1 MCAAVFVLI
10 NPETRNIRPPVS
22 LLLCDN
28 LKKQNVLPKLFFLS
42 LFWEF
47 FNGRYCALQITFRL
61 SPVQIVNFLCP
72 IDEIPVIRA
81 SIEHKKLT
89 I

>member
-1 MCAAVFVLI
+1 MHRI
-10 NPETRNIRPPVS
+10 
-22 LLLCDN
+22 
-28 LKKQNVLPKLFFLS
+28 LFQLTI
-42 LFWEF
+42 WAD
-47 FNGRYCALQITFRL
+47 YYALQITFRL

-72 IDEIPVIRA
+72 FDEISVIRA